1 MFAVRT
7 IRLCTKDCLC
17 LYVCPTGASDTENG
31 QIDWSK
37 CIGCGLCAK
46 ACPSHA
52 ISMVPEKY
60 PAQQKKS
67 EAVENTLNALIE
79 STVKQEAV
87 SGYIAY
93 TSKDPILSQFA
104 TALKT
109 SNRLMS
115 EDLFRE
121 AGYMLPQSKNA
132 HAFLRSLLDYP
143 ESDFPVAIVKTLLDK
158 IEQNEN

>member
-31 QIDWSK
+31 QIDWEK

-60 PAQQKKS
+60 APQQKKDQNVVD
-67 EAVENTLNALIE
+67 ALYALIDHK
-79 STVKQEAV
+79 VKQEAIV
-87 SGYIAY
+87 DYLWK
-93 TSKDPILSQFA
+93 TSDDAVTRQFA
-104 TALKT
+104 LALKK
-109 SNRLMS
+109 SNRFMS
-115 EDLFRE
+115 EDLYRE
-121 AGYMLPQSKNA
+121 AGYMLPQSHQT
-132 HAFLRSLLDYP
+132 HAMLKSFQNIKDP
-143 ESDFPVAIVKTLLDK
+143 DFPMDAVNTLLKLIKPND
-158 IEQNEN
+158 